1 MRSWGSL
8 QIVQVGGGVS
18 LLLTVLSP
26 HLIVSS
32 SCGSGL
38 SGDYLSDEG
47 HYWVGIDISPAMLGK
62 YVLFSTGVDSP
73 A

>member
-1 MRSWGSL
+1 MRSSGSV
-8 QIVQVGGGVS
+8 QIVQVGGGMS
-18 LLLTVLSP
+18 LLLTLLSP
-26 HLIVSS
+26 HLVVSS

-47 HYWVGIDISPAMLGK
+47 HYWVGLDISPAMLGK
-62 YVLFSTGVDSP
+62 CVLFSTGVDSP